1 MGQLRENV
9 GILLACAAFAS
20 LMLLYFVWREQR
32 LRRRRGLLVQ
42 IMDLADALERELLE
56 TRARLREVPALAAAS
71 LPLSAK
77 ATLAAEPLVQDA
89 LRDLLAHRLW
99 LREHA
104 ASAAPAELARAR
116 DALVATRVSL
126 TRQLDRLADVRAE
139 LAEAR
144 AALDVPAEPRR

>member
-56 TRARLREVPALAAAS
+56 TRARLREVPALATS

-126 TRQLDRLADVRAE
+126 TRQLARLADVRAV
-139 LAEAR
+139 LADAR